1 MKEQDVVTA
10 HKIYHVLQSILLL
23 TVIDSA
29 PTINTVAL
37 SSTTKIPCVITYY
50 KQITVIT
57 RNDLILK
64 RIEY

>member
-1 MKEQDVVTA
+1 MVTA

-29 PTINTVAL
+29 PTINTVTL
-37 SSTTKIPCVITYY
+37 RSTTKIPCVITCC
-50 KQITVIT
+50 KQITIIT

-64 RIEY
+64 TIEY